1 MAIIKS
7 FSPFQN
13 LSNFSTFIVDRN
25 PNSDFFRITEFKET
39 FSGGKNGFLIE
50 GSEFLKE
57 TTEVKIEILDVEGNP
72 VYFEPGKGIPDY
84 YEGVSSLVSV
94 HVYPDTPIGIGKIT
108 VLGELKE
115 YINENGTLLPI
126 PNEWKGVYNVKW
138 ERTFKINRNISNE
151 DTVRFYRRPL
161 VSISELVKP
170 IFSKTIPSVTQS
182 GSLEGIALQPT
193 AGSNLSTW
201 TAGTIYKLK
210 ITDGG
215 SWTGSVDENI
225 INLPSLPYSPTVREV
240 LNSKEILVDVP
251 YSIGNIVTNFSA
263 TPYTTSFEFLENQ
276 TIDSSALTGS
286 FAKINISNL
295 KTFVGDVARVKVF
308 RKSRN
313 EVTDF
318 QFVQESKLESTEL
331 LRDITLPNDTEIS
344 YGNFTQTNL
353 SNYWVTSSN
362 SHPVS
367 INVDVLQSAVKTDYN
382 FSAGGIQQLITSES
396 FSITKDVEYTLT
408 FKTLISGSLNG
419 SEYLRGYLSAS
430 DGYQQTFLN
439 ISGSDIYKTRQIVSQ
454 NIIANPISA
463 SNAKLVFDISGS
475 DWYISNISLKNAQ
488 ETSFSPD
495 EFVLIQDIPR
505 KLESETFDFRFEFYD
520 INNNYVP
527 VDVVASA
534 TFDGGNDF
542 PTSAKILTLQSDRNA
557 FRFFT
562 GSIANPP
569 FQQIGF
575 TTTRQNI
582 AGDITYDR
590 SVFDITGSYI
600 SEAQYLSLG
609 GTEYPGRLHTSSS
622 AGFVVQLDEFSGSLD
637 TSTTSLFRVGFI
649 TYTASADGLED
660 YETIYRLEDGDNAPG
675 LFASSTANQFIYK
688 ATDLSLNPTGQVI
701 VFDVRRKNLSSV
713 GSPIII
719 NSGSQVGTGPALNL
733 LFDDPT
739 TGVATYFLSGS
750 TYNFLSGSTTYVFTS
765 SDSFGIDY
773 HDQIKITPVKILDGL
788 SVNLTNENASL
799 PALSTG
805 FVSSGSFVATSGS
818 VSVKVGAEDISR
830 QEGLTTNNRFDII
843 SASGVNCTPNDDTP
857 DDSTYGIT
865 TLTADSG
872 SLTLLVRYKDGAG
885 DTTDVTKVVTYSKS
899 KRGVPNVE
907 VAVTPTAQSIQSN
920 SRGSGSATPQ
930 TLTVTALEGGID
942 RFTGFGSITP
952 TNGLTI
958 NSSSPP
964 TITFTSNASSMTSDS
979 GTVTIPVNFTDSENV
994 SGTKNVV
1001 ATISRVRSSAPVVN
1015 ISANPQSQTV
1025 TSGSLVGIGTPTNV
1039 TVVVNEGGS
1048 NYTYNTSGANTFNIT
1063 GVTNATNNGN
1073 GTITPNTP
1081 SSISGTS
1088 GVITI
1093 SYRNSEG
1100 TSFTGKTIDFVVGVN
1115 GIGSP
1120 GATGATGAA
1129 GANGANG
1136 AAGSNGVVINVSP
1149 PSQTISRST
1158 SGVFDTPAIFTVTV
1172 SENGTLLTHQA
1183 GTGTPSTSYFTITSL
1198 SNGTLTAGSGT
1209 TTPDITPSTP
1219 SSTAG
1224 LTTTFNVT
1232 YTDSKGTTSSAIA
1245 QSHVV
1250 SVALDGSTGPG
1261 VVHTGIWA
1269 SGRAYQY
1276 SDGLTDSTGR
1286 RDTVLWSSTGSPP
1299 YDTYYATNTSH
1310 TSTNNSSTST
1320 GRPDLGGPWTSL
1332 GTQDFFVAAKIG
1344 IFEESYVQNTLNIGT
1359 NNNGGV
1365 SSANIT
1371 LAGSTSNPYISIGQ
1385 SGTVGSQG
1393 YNITGIFLGQDSGT
1407 SKLSLKSAT
1416 NSLTWDGT
1424 NLNIVGNLSVGST
1437 VPNTVVTGLGAL
1449 ATQSSVSTGQVTGL
1463 GTLATQNTVSTG
1475 QVTGLGALATLSTVT
1490 NTELAANAVT
1500 EGKIATDA
1508 VTSGKISANAIV
1520 ADKIAANAIVADKIA
1535 TNAITAGKIAAG
1547 SVTADKITVSELS
1560 ALGAT
1565 IGGWS
1570 ISNTA
1575 ISKTTGGQGT
1585 ITLDSSNNKI
1595 VLSDTSATRFEV
1607 NTSTSL
1613 TIPTTSTDRK
1623 TLISNAG
1630 FLVARDDERYF
1641 RHITDGAAP
1650 IGGKSFVFND
1660 TKGGFRTDI
1669 LTFHTPVLSE
1679 DYLKF
1684 PTSSANLDNDSLL
1697 PYQIVSGTPNLSFPI
1712 WMPRTSEVIMYDR
1725 PGDPG
1730 GGYQAGS
1737 QPYNAGG
1744 LQTDGGTTI
1753 GGTTFRIHTGVPEN
1767 DSTFGGVTLPLRFR
1781 IDRYGSVQIPILANG
1796 TITTINNI
1804 GQLSTSSDKNLKID
1818 AGFIENGLDKVLALK
1833 PRYFYWKNDTS
1844 APKKQLGFY
1853 AQEVNE
1859 VSEETANTPA
1869 EGGGWGI
1876 YDRGLIAILT
1886 KAIQELSEKVEKL
1899 EAKISGSI

>member
-13 LSNFSTFIVDRN
+13 LSNFSTFLVDRN

-84 YEGVSSLVSV
+84 YEGVSSLISV

-115 YINENGTLLPI
+115 YINENGTILPI

-138 ERTFKINRNISNE
+138 ERTFKINRNLSNE

-161 VSISELVKP
+161 VSITELVKP

-210 ITDGG
+210 ITDGS
-215 SWTGSVDENI
+215 SWTSSVDENI
-225 INLPSLPYSPTVREV
+225 INLPSLSYSPTVREV
-240 LNSKEILVDVP
+240 LNSKEVLVDVP
-251 YSIGNIVTNFSA
+251 YLVGNVVTNFSS

-276 TIDSSALTGS
+276 SIDSSALTGS

-331 LRDITLPNDTEIS
+331 LRDITVPNDTEIS
-344 YGNFTQTNL
+344 YGNFTETNL
-353 SNYWVTSSN
+353 SRYWVSSSN
-362 SHPVS
+362 QHPVS
-367 INVDVLQSAVKTDYN
+367 INVDVLQSSVKTDYN
-382 FSAGGIQQLITSES
+382 FSAGGVQNLITSES
-396 FSITKDVEYTLT
+396 FNITKDVEYTLT
-408 FKTLISGSLNG
+408 FKTILSGSLDG
-419 SEYLRGYLSAS
+419 SEYIKAYL
-430 DGYQQTFLN
+430 
-439 ISGSDIYKTRQIVSQ
+439 SGSDYQQSFLTVSGSGIYKTRQTLTQ
-454 NIIANPISA
+454 NIIANPISS
-463 SNAKLVFDISGS
+463 SNAKLVFEISGS

-520 INNNYVP
+520 INNNYIP

-542 PTSAKILTLQSDRNA
+542 PTSTKILNLQSDRNA

-582 AGDITYDR
+582 AGDVTYGR

-713 GSPIII
+713 GSPITI
-719 NSGSQVGTGPALNL
+719 NSGSQVGVGPALNL

-750 TYNFLSGSTTYVFTS
+750 TYNFLTGSTTYVFTS

-773 HDQIKITPVKILDGL
+773 HDQVKITPVKILDGL
-788 SVNLTNENASL
+788 SINLTNENATL

-805 FVSSGSFVATSGS
+805 FVSSGSFVVTSGS
-818 VSVKVGAEDISR
+818 VSVKVGGEDIVR
-830 QEGLTTNNRFDII
+830 QEGLTTNNRFDVI
-843 SASGVNCTPNDDTP
+843 SATGVNCTPNGGQGSNPSDA
-857 DDSTYGIT
+857 TYGIT

-930 TLTVTALEGGID
+930 TLTVTALEGGTT
-942 RFTGFGSITP
+942 RFTSLGTP
-952 TNGLTI
+952 TYTNGLAGSDVSNTVVF
-958 NSSSPP
+958 S
-964 TITFTSNASSMTSDS
+964 SNASSMISDS
-979 GTVTIPVNFTDSENV
+979 GTVTIPVNFTDSEGV
-994 SGTKNVV
+994 SGTKNVT

-1025 TSGSLVGIGTPTNV
+1025 VSGSVVGIGTPSNV

-1048 NYTYNTSGANTFNIT
+1048 NYTYNTSGASTFNIT
-1063 GVTNATNNGN
+1063 SATNATNNNN

-1081 SSISGTS
+1081 SNLNGTS
-1088 GVITI
+1088 GVITL

-1100 TSFTGKTIDFVVGVN
+1100 TEFTGRTIDFEVGVS
-1115 GIGSP
+1115 GIGNS
-1120 GATGATGAA
+1120 GATGATGAS
-1129 GANGANG
+1129 
-1136 AAGSNGVVINVSP
+1136 GSNGVVINVSP
-1149 PSQTISRST
+1149 TSQTISRST

-1276 SDGLTDSTGR
+1276 SDGLTDLTGR

-1310 TSTNNSSTST
+1310 TSTNNSSTTT

-1371 LAGSTSNPYISIGQ
+1371 LAGGTSNPYISIGQ
-1385 SGTVGSQG
+1385 SRTVGSQG
-1393 YNITGIFLGQDSGT
+1393 YNVNGIFLGQDSGT
-1407 SKLSLKSAT
+1407 SKLSLKSNT
-1416 NSLTWDGT
+1416 NSLLWDGSSLVV
-1424 NLNIVGNLSVGST
+1424 NGS
-1437 VPNTVVTGLGAL
+1437 
-1449 ATQSSVSTGQVTGL
+1449 
-1463 GTLATQNTVSTG
+1463 GTFSGT
-1475 QVTGLGALATLSTVT
+1475 
-1490 NTELAANAVT
+1490 
-1500 EGKIATDA
+1500 I
-1508 VTSGKISANAIV
+1508 TS
-1520 ADKIAANAIVADKIA
+1520 
-1535 TNAITAGKIAAG
+1535 TAGN
-1547 SVTADKITVSELS
+1547 
-1560 ALGAT
+1560 
-1565 IGGWS
+1565 IGGWTIDTNRIYKSTVNGS
-1570 ISNTA
+1570 IA
-1575 ISKTTGGQGT
+1575 
-1585 ITLDSSNNKI
+1585 LESNNNRI
-1595 VLSDTSATRFEV
+1595 VLSDSSAERFEV
-1607 NTSTSL
+1607 SIDSSLPIPSTSTN
-1613 TIPTTSTDRK
+1613 RK
-1623 TLISNAG
+1623 TLVTNAG
-1630 FLVARDDERYF
+1630 FLVARDSQRFF
-1641 RHITDGAAP
+1641 RHATDGTTP
-1650 IGGKSFVFND
+1650 FPGKSRVFND
-1660 TKGGFRTDI
+1660 SKGGMRVDGLF
-1669 LTFHTPVLSE
+1669 FHTPYDSSTFYTGTDNGSTTNGSL
-1679 DYLKF
+1679 D
-1684 PTSSANLDNDSLL
+1684 PTQWL
-1697 PYQIVSGTPNLSFPI
+1697 PKTQ
-1712 WMPRTSEVIMYDR
+1712 EVIIYDR
-1725 PGDPG
+1725 PGEAPGFITYTNGSRIYNQSNLKDG
-1730 GGYQAGS
+1730 GGLSMAGF
-1737 QPYNAGG
+1737 
-1744 LQTDGGTTI
+1744 
-1753 GGTTFRIHTGVPEN
+1753 TFRLHTGSPEL
-1767 DSTFGGVTLPLRFR
+1767 DSNYGVNTLPLRIR
-1781 IDRYGSVQIPILANG
+1781 VDENGIVQVLKDIQCYSNVIAYF
-1796 TITTINNI
+1796 
-1804 GQLSTSSDKNLKID
+1804 SDKRLKNIE
-1818 AGFIENGLDKVLALK
+1818 GKIENPLDKIQKLNGVYYTQGELAESLG
-1833 PRYFYWKNDTS
+1833 YEKNE
-1844 APKKQLGFY
+1844 KKQVGLI
-1853 AQEVNE
+1853 AQEVQE
-1859 VSEETANTPA
+1859 VLPEIVSIAPVDDDGKGGSKTGEDYLTIDYSKVVPLLVECIKELKAEIEELKKN
-1869 EGGGWGI
+1869 
-1876 YDRGLIAILT
+1876 
-1886 KAIQELSEKVEKL
+1886 K
-1899 EAKISGSI
+1899 

>member
-13 LSNFSTFIVDRN
+13 LSNFSTFLVDRN

-201 TAGTIYKLK
+201 TAGTLYKLK

-240 LNSKEILVDVP
+240 LNSKEVLVNVP
-251 YSIGNIVTNFSA
+251 YSVGNIVTNFSA

-331 LRDITLPNDTEIS
+331 LRDITVPNSTEIS
-344 YGNFTQTNL
+344 YGNFTETNL

-362 SHPVS
+362 SHPIS

-382 FSAGGIQQLITSES
+382 FSAGGIQRLITSES

-419 SEYLRGYLSAS
+419 SEYLRGYLSSS
-430 DGYQQTFLN
+430 DGYQQTFLTV
-439 ISGSDIYKTRQIVSQ
+439 SGSDIFKTRQIVSQ
-454 NIIANPISA
+454 NIIANPISV

-475 DWYISNISLKNAQ
+475 DWYISNVSLKNAQ

-505 KLESETFDFRFEFYD
+505 KVESETFDFRFEFYD
-520 INNNYVP
+520 INNNYIP
-527 VDVVASA
+527 VDVVSSA

-542 PTSAKILTLQSDRNA
+542 PTSTKILSLQSDRNA

-562 GSIANPP
+562 GSIANPT

-622 AGFVVQLDEFSGSLD
+622 AGFIVQLDEFSGSLD
-637 TSTTSLFRVGFI
+637 TSATNLVRVGFI
-649 TYTASADGLED
+649 TYTASGDGLED

-688 ATDLSLNPTGQVI
+688 ATDLSLNPSGQVI
-701 VFDVRRKNLSSV
+701 LFDVRRKNLSSV

-750 TYNFLSGSTTYVFTS
+750 TYNFLTGSTTYVFTS

-773 HDQIKITPVKILDGL
+773 HDQVKITPVKILDGL
-788 SVNLTNENASL
+788 SVNLTNENATL

-805 FVSSGSFVATSGS
+805 FVNSGSFVVTSGS
-818 VSVKVGAEDISR
+818 VSVKVGGEDIVR
-830 QEGLTTNNRFDII
+830 QEGLTTNNRFDVI
-843 SASGVNCTPNDDTP
+843 SATAVNCIANDSTP
-857 DDSTYGIT
+857 DDATYGIT

-872 SLTLLVRYKDGAG
+872 SLTLLIRYKDGAG

-899 KRGVPNVE
+899 KRAVPNVE
-907 VAVTPTAQSIQSN
+907 VSVSPTAQSIQSN
-920 SRGSGSATPQ
+920 SRGSGSVTPQ
-930 TLTVTALEGGID
+930 TLTVTALEGGTN
-942 RFTGFGSITP
+942 RFTSLSTP
-952 TNGLTI
+952 TYTNGLAGSDVSNTI
-958 NSSSPP
+958 VFS
-964 TITFTSNASSMTSDS
+964 SNASSMTSDS
-979 GTVTIPVNFTDSENV
+979 GNVTIPVNFTDSEGV
-994 SGTKNVV
+994 SGTKNVT

-1025 TSGSLVGIGTPTNV
+1025 TSGSLVGIGTPSNV

-1081 SSISGTS
+1081 SNLSGTS

-1100 TSFTGKTIDFVVGVN
+1100 TEFTGRTIDFEVGVT
-1115 GIGSP
+1115 GIGNS
-1120 GATGATGAA
+1120 GATGATGAS
-1129 GANGANG
+1129 
-1136 AAGSNGVVINVSP
+1136 GSNGVVINVSP

-1276 SDGLTDSTGR
+1276 SDGLTDLTGR

-1320 GRPDLGGPWTSL
+1320 GRPDLGGPWTTL

-1371 LAGSTSNPYISIGQ
+1371 LAGGTSNPYISIGQ

-1407 SKLSLKSAT
+1407 SKLSLKSST
-1416 NSLTWDGT
+1416 NSLLWDGSSLVV
-1424 NLNIVGNLSVGST
+1424 NGS
-1437 VPNTVVTGLGAL
+1437 
-1449 ATQSSVSTGQVTGL
+1449 
-1463 GTLATQNTVSTG
+1463 GTFSGT
-1475 QVTGLGALATLSTVT
+1475 
-1490 NTELAANAVT
+1490 
-1500 EGKIATDA
+1500 I
-1508 VTSGKISANAIV
+1508 TS
-1520 ADKIAANAIVADKIA
+1520 
-1535 TNAITAGKIAAG
+1535 TAGN
-1547 SVTADKITVSELS
+1547 
-1560 ALGAT
+1560 
-1565 IGGWS
+1565 IGGWTIDTNRIYKSTVNGS
-1570 ISNTA
+1570 IA
-1575 ISKTTGGQGT
+1575 
-1585 ITLDSSNNKI
+1585 LESNNNRI
-1595 VLSDTSATRFEV
+1595 VLSDASAERFEV
-1607 NTSTSL
+1607 SIDSTLPIPSTSTN
-1613 TIPTTSTDRK
+1613 RK
-1623 TLISNAG
+1623 TLVTNAG
-1630 FLVARDDERYF
+1630 FLVARDSQRFF
-1641 RHITDGAAP
+1641 RHATDGSSP
-1650 IGGKSFVFND
+1650 FTGKSRVFND
-1660 TKGGFRTDI
+1660 SKGGMRVDGLFFHSPFESP
-1669 LTFHTPVLSE
+1669 TFYTGTAGSTTNETL
-1679 DYLKF
+1679 D
-1684 PTSSANLDNDSLL
+1684 PTQWL
-1697 PYQIVSGTPNLSFPI
+1697 PKTGEAMI
-1712 WMPRTSEVIMYDR
+1712 YDR
-1725 PGDPG
+1725 PGEAPGVITYTNGAQIYNQSNLKDG
-1730 GGYQAGS
+1730 GGLAM
-1737 QPYNAGG
+1737 GG
-1744 LQTDGGTTI
+1744 F
-1753 GGTTFRIHTGVPEN
+1753 TFRLHTGSPEN
-1767 DSTFGGVTLPLRFR
+1767 DSTYGFSTLPLRIR
-1781 IDRYGSVQIPILANG
+1781 VDNNGIVQVLKDIQCYSNVIAYY
-1796 TITTINNI
+1796 
-1804 GQLSTSSDKNLKID
+1804 SDKRLKNIE
-1818 AGFIENGLDKVLALK
+1818 GKIENPLDKIQKLNGVYYTQGELAESLG
-1833 PRYFYWKNDTS
+1833 YEKNE
-1844 APKKQLGFY
+1844 KKQVGLI
-1853 AQEVNE
+1853 AQEVQE
-1859 VSEETANTPA
+1859 VLPEIVTLAPVDDDGKGGSKTGENYLTIDYSKVVPLLVECIKELKAEIEELKKN
-1869 EGGGWGI
+1869 
-1876 YDRGLIAILT
+1876 
-1886 KAIQELSEKVEKL
+1886 K
-1899 EAKISGSI
+1899 